1 MKFFN
6 NLLPLTS
13 GTVIEGFLLQPNAYF
28 MLKRRISL
36 FILFLLNLYTLNAF
50 SQQTYISQEG
60 LKWQITTKAN
70 NNQQV
75 QEILWFDGASYNFS
89 SPAQPVFRK
98 RLPLPSAGNLSIF
111 LQDAIWQPV
120 TKPNLITLYNNLP
133 EEIAINSAVKSA
145 AMEPVGLVSFVPMR
159 KNPQT
164 GQPETLE
171 SFTLKII
178 FTPTQNTVTRQKKD
192 VTESVLAQGKWNKLG
207 VTESGIY
214 KVDKKYFSSLGFD
227 ANNTDIRNIKIYGK
241 AGGML
246 PESNAI
252 QRDEDLVENAVQVY
266 DANGNNRFDNEDY
279 LLFYAKGPVS
289 WKFNQTTGYFNH
301 QVNYYSDTSYY
312 FITVGNT
319 AGKRISQKS
328 MTNTTSQPVTV
339 YDDYAYHQQD
349 KITEILKY
357 VKSGREMYGEDFKSL
372 TGAATIE
379 KSFEFDFPEI
389 DQNSPAHIRT
399 SVAARAKY
407 NSTFNLYI
415 NNKLQQDVSV
425 DWIEVDNYIARY
437 ANFTNYDGTFSPDNS
452 KLNVKLRYNKST
464 AEAIGWLDF
473 IELNVRRNLR
483 YRQGQFAFRDSKNRT
498 ATTHNQYIISSAPQ
512 NLQVWDVTDFHDV
525 QLQETRTENGNI
537 VFTAANEKLNEYV
550 AFDGSHFHTPINFGN
565 VPNQNLHALS
575 QADMIILSHPD
586 FIAAAQRL
594 ADIRR
599 NEDGFTVHIVTPQQI
614 YNEFSS
620 GTQDIAAIR
629 DFLRMFY
636 KRAADNGGKKPK
648 YFLLFGDAS
657 YDYKYRAPHK
667 TNFIPT
673 YQSTESLE
681 PWGSYCSDDW
691 YGFLDDDEGL
701 FNYNDNVD
709 LAIGRI
715 PVQTLEQA
723 NQMIDKIVQYQDP
736 KSKNAWRNTLTFL
749 ADDEDSN
756 AHLGQTERLVTKIE
770 KEAPVF
776 NIKKIYFDA
785 FMQESGSSQARYPA
799 VKQEFNTSMTTGA
812 LVVNYVGHGGEM
824 GLAHEKVV
832 EIPDINSW
840 ENPYKYPLFITATCE
855 FTRFDDPERTSAGEL
870 VYLNP
875 KGGAIAMF
883 TTTRVV
889 SGPPNERI
897 NEKLMVNNMFKR
909 VNGKAKR
916 IGDIFMDAKN
926 ENGYDENTRS
936 FTLIGDPSLRLAIP
950 EYTVA
955 TTKVNQ
961 TSTQDGVDTLK
972 ALSLATIYGEVR
984 INGVKATD
992 FNGVVYPV
1000 VYDKITEKTTLA
1012 NDPGS
1017 LKRGFIVRE
1026 SILYKG
1032 KATVVN
1038 GEFQFSFIV
1047 PKDISFKNGFGKLS
1061 FYAENKTTDAH
1072 GYYDSV
1078 IVGGSAENPF
1088 IDDQGPEIALFMN
1101 DTMFKAGGLVDEN
1114 PIMIARI
1121 KDDIGINTSGNGIGH
1136 DLTAILNGG
1145 DPIILNDYYQTS
1157 LNNYKEGEIRYPFH
1171 KLADGNYTL
1180 KVKVWDV
1187 SNNSAEAN
1195 TEFVVASSAKLAL
1208 DKIFNYPNPFSTK
1221 TTFNFEHNRP
1231 DEKLFVHIAIYS
1243 TSGQFVKEIQEEING
1258 EGNRVNTVEW
1268 DGTDAG
1274 GAPIASGM
1282 YVYKLTLKTADGQ
1295 IAQQSQKL
1303 VVIK

>member
-1 MKFFN
+1 
-6 NLLPLTS
+6 
-13 GTVIEGFLLQPNAYF
+13 

-36 FILFLLNLYTLNAF
+36 FILFLLNLYTTDTF
-50 SQQTYISQEG
+50 SQQTFVFQEG
-60 LKWQITTKAN
+60 LNWQFTTKAN

-75 QEILWFDGASYNFS
+75 QEILWFDGAYDNFTNPS
-89 SPAQPVFRK
+89 QPLFRK
-98 RLPLPSAGNLSIF
+98 RIALPADGTISIF
-111 LQDAIWQPV
+111 LDNLIYEPV
-120 TKPNLITLYNNLP
+120 TKPNLQALYNNLP
-133 EEIAINSAVKSA
+133 EEININSAVKKA
-145 AMEPVGLVSFVPMR
+145 ALEPFAQVSFVPMR
-159 KNPQT
+159 KNSRT
-164 GQPETLE
+164 GQAEMLS
-171 SFTLKII
+171 SFTLKIVFNKSAANI
-178 FTPTQNTVTRQKKD
+178 ARQKKD
-192 VTESVLAQGKWNKLG
+192 VAESVLAQGKWNKLG
-207 VTESGIY
+207 VTETGIY
-214 KVDKKYFSSLGFD
+214 KVDKKYFSNLGYD
-227 ANNTDIRNIKIYGK
+227 AANTDIRNIKIYGK

-246 PESNAI
+246 PEANAI
-252 QRDEDLVENAVQVY
+252 SRDEDLVENAIQVY
-266 DANGNNRFDNEDY
+266 DFNNNSRFDNEDY

-289 WKFNQTTGYFNH
+289 WKFNQSSGYFNH
-301 QVNYYSDTSYY
+301 QVNYYSDTTYY

-319 AGKRISQKS
+319 AGKRITAKASS
-328 MTNTTSQPVTV
+328 STASQPVTV
-339 YDDYAYHQQD
+339 FDDFAYHQED
-349 KITEILKY
+349 KITDILKY
-357 VKSGREMYGEDFKSL
+357 VKSGRQLFGEEFKSL
-372 TGAATIE
+372 TGGAIIE
-379 KSFEFDFPEI
+379 KSFDFDFPEI
-389 DQNSPAHIRT
+389 DQNSPAYIRT
-399 SVAARAKY
+399 NVVARAKY
-407 NSTFNLYI
+407 NSSFNLHI
-415 NNKLQQDVSV
+415 NNNHQEDISV
-425 DWIEVDNYIARY
+425 EGVRVDDYIARH
-437 ANFTNYDGTFSPDNS
+437 ANYTDYNGTFTPDNS
-452 KLNVKLRYNKST
+452 RLNIKLRYNKST

-473 IELNVRRNLR
+473 IELNVRRHLR
-483 YRQGQFAFRDSKNRT
+483 YRQGQFAFRDSKNRS
-498 ATTHNQYIISSAPQ
+498 ATTHNQYIISAAPQ
-512 NLQVWDVTDFHDV
+512 NLQVWDVTSFHNI
-525 QLQETRTENGNI
+525 QLQETKQENGNI
-537 VFTAANEKLNEYV
+537 IFTGNNENLNEYV

-565 VPNQNLHALS
+565 IPNQNLHALA
-575 QADMIILSHPD
+575 QPDMIILSHPD
-586 FIAAAQRL
+586 FLQAAQRL

-599 NEDGFTVHIVTPQQI
+599 NEDGFTVHIVTPQQV

-629 DFLRMFY
+629 DFVRMFY
-636 KRAADNGGKKPK
+636 KRAADNGTKKPK
-648 YFLLFGDAS
+648 YLLLFGDAS

-673 YQSTESLE
+673 YQSEESLE

-691 YGFLDDDEGL
+691 YGFLDEDEGA
-701 FNYNDNVD
+701 FKYNDNVD
-709 LAIGRI
+709 IAIGRI

-736 KSKNAWRNTLTFL
+736 KAKKAWRNTLTFL
-749 ADDEDSN
+749 ADDEDGN
-756 AHLGQTERLVTKIE
+756 THINQTERLVTKVE

-776 NIKKIYFDA
+776 NVKKIYFDA
-785 FMQESGSSQARYPA
+785 YTQESGSSQARYPA
-799 VKQEFNTSMTTGA
+799 VKQEFNNEMASGA
-812 LVVNYVGHGGEM
+812 LLVNYVGHGGEM
-824 GLAHEKVV
+824 GWAHEKVL

-840 ENPYKYPLFITATCE
+840 ENTHRYPLFITATCE

-875 KGGAIAMF
+875 KGGAIAMY

-889 SGPPNERI
+889 SPGPNERL
-897 NEKLMVNNMFKR
+897 NEKLMLNNMFQR

-916 IGDIFMDAKN
+916 LGDIFMQAKN
-926 ENGYDENTRS
+926 ETGYDDNTIS

-955 TTKVNQ
+955 TTKINQ
-961 TSTQDGVDTLK
+961 TNTQDGVDTLK

-984 INGVKATD
+984 INGAKATD

-1000 VYDKITEKTTLA
+1000 VYDKISEKTTLG
-1012 NDPGS
+1012 NDAGS
-1017 LKRGFIVRE
+1017 QKRGFIIRE
-1026 SILYKG
+1026 NILYKG

-1078 IVGGSAENPF
+1078 IVGGSADNPF
-1088 IDDQGPEIALFMN
+1088 IDDQGPEIVLFMN
-1101 DTMFKAGGLVDEN
+1101 DSLFKPGGLVDEN
-1114 PIMIARI
+1114 PIMIAKV

-1145 DPIILNDYYQTS
+1145 EPIILNDYYETS

-1195 TEFVVASSAKLAL
+1195 TDFVVASSAKLAL

-1231 DEKLFVHIAIYS
+1231 GENLFVHIAIFGVN
-1243 TSGQFVKEIQEEING
+1243 GQFITEIEEEINT
-1258 EGNRVNTVEW
+1258 EGNRVNSVEW
-1268 DGTDAG
+1268 NGTDKG
-1274 GAPIASGM
+1274 GVPIASGM
-1282 YVYKLTLKTADGQ
+1282 YVYKLTLRTTDGQ
-1295 IAQQSQKL
+1295 IAQQSQRL